1 MRKKGFGEEQ
11 LSENVE
17 ALSAKGEELPLDSGP
32 LWKPSQRTDD
42 RVQKVTNHKNS
53 TVGSAPLEAFGGWS
67 GVLSDLVTGVD
78 LTPAAARAALG
89 AILKG
94 EASDAQVAGFII
106 ALGMKGGSVLEL
118 TGLVEAMMDAAA
130 PLNLPTGTIDIVGS
144 GGAPARRR
152 HALSISTMAA
162 VVASAA
168 GAVVCKHGSVAAS
181 SSSGSFDTLD
191 ALGLAIDLN
200 GEQVERC
207 VAEVGLGFAFAKNFH
222 PAMRFVGP
230 VRSELG
236 VPTTFNFLG
245 PLSHPGGVRRQVV
258 GVSDPTMAPRVAGV
272 LAARGSEHALVVHG
286 GDRLDEITTTDLT
299 RIYEVRD
306 GEVVG
311 DTEFDPESIG
321 IPRVNRAEIQGGTA
335 QENAQIMRDLF
346 SATDTGPRADIVAIN
361 AAAGLLV
368 AGVVE
373 DLASGVEAAKD
384 AMFSGHAATKLDDVL
399 KLSNEI
405 AS

>member
-1 MRKKGFGEEQ
+1 MLPNGKGAASFAKDEG
-11 LSENVE
+11 LRRS
-17 ALSAKGEELPLDSGP
+17 SAPC
-32 LWKPSQRTDD
+32 WKLRHPTAD
-42 RVQKVTNHKNS
+42 RVHNVTIGKDPS
-53 TVGSAPLEAFGGWS
+53 VDKGSLDAFGGWS

-89 AILKG
+89 AILNG

-118 TGLVEAMMDAAA
+118 TGLVEAMMDAAS
-130 PLNLPTGTIDIVGS
+130 PLNVPDGTIDIVGS

-152 HALSISTMAA
+152 HALSVSTMAA
-162 VVASAA
+162 FVSSAA
-168 GAVVCKHGSVAAS
+168 GAIVCKHGSVAAS
-181 SSSGSFDTLD
+181 SSSGSFDTLG
-191 ALGLAIDLN
+191 ALGLAIDLD

-207 VAEVGLGFAFAKNFH
+207 VREVGLGFAFAKNFH

-245 PLSHPGGVRRQVV
+245 PLSHPGGVKRQVV

-306 GEVVG
+306 GQVVG
-311 DTEFDPESIG
+311 ETEFDPESIG
-321 IPRVNRAEIQGGTA
+321 IPRVTRAQLQGGTP
-335 QENAQIMRDLF
+335 EDNATIMRNLF
-346 SATDTGPRADIVAIN
+346 EGEDKGPRADIVALN

-368 AGVVE
+368 AGVVD
-373 DLASGVEAAKD
+373 DLGSGVEVARD
-384 AMFSGHAATKLDDVL
+384 AISNGSAATKLAEVL
-399 KLSNEI
+399 DMSNEL

>member
-1 MRKKGFGEEQ
+1 MTNDKNAAE
-11 LSENVE
+11 
-17 ALSAKGEELPLDSGP
+17 
-32 LWKPSQRTDD
+32 SQET
-42 RVQKVTNHKNS
+42 
-53 TVGSAPLEAFGGWS
+53 LEAHGGWS
-67 GVLSDLVTGVD
+67 TVLSDLVAGVD
-78 LTPAAARAALG
+78 LTPSASRAALG
-89 AILKG
+89 AILRG
-94 EASDAQVAGFII
+94 EATDAQVAGFII

-130 PLNLPTGTIDIVGS
+130 PLELPDGTIDIVGS
-144 GGAPARRR
+144 GGAPSRRK
-152 HALSISTMAA
+152 HALSVSTMAGI
-162 VVASAA
+162 VASAA

-181 SSSGSFDTLD
+181 SSSGSFDTLT
-191 ALGLAIDLN
+191 ALGLAIDLD
-200 GEQVERC
+200 GDGVARC
-207 VAEVGLGFAFAKNFH
+207 VEEIGLGFAFAKTFH

-286 GDRLDEITTTDLT
+286 GDRLDEITTTDVT

-311 DTEFDPESIG
+311 DTEFDPESVG
-321 IPRVNRAEIQGGTA
+321 VRRVNRAEIQGGTPE
-335 QENAQIMRDLF
+335 ENVRIMHELF
-346 SATDTGPRADIVAIN
+346 SGADKGPRADIIAVN

-368 AGVVE
+368 AGIV
-373 DLASGVEAAKD
+373 DDFGSGVDAAKD
-384 AMFSGHAATKLDDVL
+384 AMVDGRAAAQIEAVVD
-399 KLSNEI
+399 LSNEI

>member
-1 MRKKGFGEEQ
+1 MIKD
-11 LSENVE
+11 NNAVE
-17 ALSAKGEELPLDSGP
+17 VDETLDA
-32 LWKPSQRTDD
+32 
-42 RVQKVTNHKNS
+42 H
-53 TVGSAPLEAFGGWS
+53 GGWP
-67 GVLSDLVTGVD
+67 GVLSDLVAGVD
-78 LTPAAARAALG
+78 LTPAASRAALG
-89 AILKG
+89 SILRG
-94 EASDAQVAGFII
+94 EASDAQVAGFIV

-130 PLNLPTGTIDIVGS
+130 PLDLPAGTIDIVGS
-144 GGAPARRR
+144 GGAPSRRK
-152 HALSISTMAA
+152 HALSVSTMACF
-162 VVASAA
+162 VASAA

-181 SSSGSFDTLD
+181 SSSGSFDTLS
-191 ALGLAIDLN
+191 ALGLAIELE
-200 GEQVERC
+200 GEGVARC
-207 VAEVGLGFAFAKNFH
+207 VEEVDLGFAFAKTFH

-258 GVSDPTMAPRVAGV
+258 GVSDPTMAPRLAGV

-311 DTEFDPESIG
+311 DTLFDPESVG
-321 IPRVNRAEIQGGTA
+321 IRRVNRAEIQGGSPE
-335 QENAQIMRDLF
+335 ENVRIMHELF
-346 SATDTGPRADIVAIN
+346 SGSDTGPRADIVAVN

-368 AGVVE
+368 AGVV
-373 DLASGVEAAKD
+373 DDFASGVDAAKE
-384 AMFSGHAATKLDDVL
+384 AMTNGRAAAQITAVID
-399 KLSNEI
+399 LSNEI
-405 AS
+405 AG